1 MIHRLIE
8 IDTSF
13 FHFINGTLSNRL
25 FDFLMPVITNQN
37 YWIVPIF
44 VLLIYLWIRGGKRGR
59 FAACLLIII
68 VAATDTIGAQVIKPW
83 VGRLRPSHV
92 MTNNINLLMP
102 KGGQYSF
109 ISNHAAN
116 LFSAATVLTY
126 FYSKWKIWLYSIA
139 AAIAFSRVY
148 VGVHYPG
155 DVLFGALFGYG
166 LAWGIIS
173 LWVILKTR
181 EIKKGHSWVL
191 YK

>member
-1 MIHRLIE
+1 MIHRLNE

-181 EIKKGHSWVL
+181 EIKKRSLMGSL
-191 YK
+191 

>member
-1 MIHRLIE
+1 MIHRLNE